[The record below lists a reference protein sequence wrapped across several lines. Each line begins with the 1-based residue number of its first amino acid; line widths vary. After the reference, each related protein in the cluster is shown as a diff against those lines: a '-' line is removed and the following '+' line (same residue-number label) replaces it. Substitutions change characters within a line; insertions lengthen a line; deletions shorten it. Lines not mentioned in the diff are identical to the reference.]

1 MSFNTSSPR
10 ARLVVADRY
19 PAVMAVALLAIGLNY
34 LVSPGLASA
43 VAVLGIVLA
52 LLQTSWALPADSLRF
67 GWPLLGLIFP
77 GLIAGTSHPASGI
90 LKDGW
95 YFALP
100 FIGLLHGVLLAY
112 LIRDGWRVAFFLIV
126 AGGLAS
132 IAFLLQWIITLVS
145 GVLIEGV
152 EGLRSVI
159 GGGFGISALAC
170 IVAMFWY
177 QEIVRRVSVA
187 QRFWVTLLTS
197 ASFASV
203 ALSFSR
209 TMILGVLLGFLMR
222 TLFNRGRLLGAA
234 VFLAL
239 IAGAGAML
247 AQAAMSSDGL
257 VGSLMMKVTR
267 SLVELIPQDAQSQT
281 DLNLNW
287 RGFESLMGLKAFLSG
302 SDLQRIIGQG
312 FGSTVD
318 LGLVMQLGGRDF
330 DRIPVLHNGYVYVLV
345 KTGVAGLALY
355 FLWLALLGIRA
366 VRSAVSSDLAN
377 SLAGRVL
384 ISAVLYAAAA
394 TLVVTG
400 AFNKFDGY
408 PLTLVMGC
416 MLCCSRP
423 GFPGEGVRT

>member
-1 MSFNTSSPR
+1 M
-10 ARLVVADRY
+10 VADRY
-19 PAVMAVALLAIGLNY
+19 PTVMAVALLAIGLNY
-34 LVSPGLASA
+34 LLSPGLASA
-43 VAVLGIVLA
+43 VAVLGILLA
-52 LLQTSWALPADSLRF
+52 LLQTNWALPADSLRF
-67 GWPLLGLIFP
+67 GWPLLGIIFL
-77 GLIAGTSHPASGI
+77 GLIAGTSHPFRGI

-100 FIGLLHGVLLAY
+100 LIGMLHGILLSY

-132 IAFLLQWIITLVS
+132 VVFVLQWILTVVS

-170 IVAMFWY
+170 VVAVFWY
-177 QEIVRRVSVA
+177 REIVRRVSVT
-187 QRFWVTLLTS
+187 QRILVTLMT
-197 ASFASV
+197 AVSFAAV

-209 TMILGVLLGFLMR
+209 TMILGVLLGLLIR
-222 TLFNRGRLLGAA
+222 TLFNRGWFLGVV

-239 IAGAGAML
+239 IIGAGAML
-247 AQAAMSSDGL
+247 AQVAMLGDGL
-257 VGSLMMKVTR
+257 VGSLMLKVTR
-267 SLVELIPQDAQSQT
+267 SLVELFPQDAQSQT

-302 SDLQRIIGQG
+302 SDLQRIMGQG
-312 FGSTVD
+312 FGATVD

-330 DRIPVLHNGYVYVLV
+330 DRIPVLHNGYVYLLV
-345 KTGVAGLALY
+345 KTGFSGFALY
-355 FLWLALLGIRA
+355 LLWLVLLGIRA
-366 VRSAVSSDLAN
+366 VRSAVRSDLAN
-377 SLAGRVL
+377 ALAGRVL
-384 ISAVLYAAAA
+384 LSAVVYTAAA

-400 AFNKFDGY
+400 AFNKLDGY

-416 MLCCSRP
+416 MLYCSRP
-423 GFPGEGVRT
+423 GFPIERVRI